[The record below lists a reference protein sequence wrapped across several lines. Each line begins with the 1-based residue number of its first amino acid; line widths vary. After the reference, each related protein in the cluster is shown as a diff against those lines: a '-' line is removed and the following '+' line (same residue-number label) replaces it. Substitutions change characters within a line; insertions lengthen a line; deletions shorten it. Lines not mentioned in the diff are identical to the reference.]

1 MRGVRQFF
9 AAFMV
14 LIIATSAMAV
24 DLRGMAPVN
33 VTSDTATNA
42 KNIAFADATRQIIR
56 DSLRQYVDV
65 VALETTVANS
75 KIAEL
80 SNSFFKSRSKIERI
94 VDFISAFS

>member
-42 KNIAFADATRQIIR
+42 KN
-56 DSLRQYVDV
+56 
-65 VALETTVANS
+65 TTNH
-75 KIAEL
+75 IL
-80 SNSFFKSRSKIERI
+80 HFTIFI
-94 VDFISAFS
+94 VQCILIYLV